1 MRNDRGSGQVN
12 SSGSGDQ
19 WLRSG
24 SISKVEPI
32 RLGDRLI
39 VGHEK
44 ERGIKADASIFGP
57 EQWEAWCYSWQ
68 DGED

>member
-19 WLRSG
+19 WLHSG

-32 RLGDRLI
+32 RLGD
-39 VGHEK
+39 
-44 ERGIKADASIFGP
+44 
-57 EQWEAWCYSWQ
+57 
-68 DGED
+68 